1 MLLFQF
7 QKMSQDEL
15 FIGHKSTPFLTS
27 LHTSHPAANFK
38 SWEARF
44 QVEKEVE
51 FITLT
56 RAATSFL

>member
-1 MLLFQF
+1 
-7 QKMSQDEL
+7 MSQDEL

>member
-1 MLLFQF
+1 
-7 QKMSQDEL
+7 MSQDEL

-27 LHTSHPAANFK
+27 LHTSHPANFK